1 MSKKISKKLSEEEL
15 IETIVKREKIEKR
28 LYVFCRYPLIIGM
41 VGGIIFVLVGMR
53 ALGLLFLVVCSLG
66 AATLFLDD
74 AHRNKTK
81 SLVNEQ
87 LSDFYESEMQKAFG
101 PRMKSGNMNVN
112 RDLLKK
118 LDLTDKPWTGFEV
131 WRYYESDYHGI
142 HFSISNVTL
151 FEDVREGDNGN
162 VRKFKFGGFVL
173 RCKDICDPTLDL
185 FLRKD
190 GANLSARTWD
200 GMPADHLVTPQMR
213 ELIQKLESFGNKYQV
228 IRLLFRDG
236 EAILVA
242 SGYAFA
248 VNLPDDISL
257 RNLDEIRKRFK
268 DSLVPAVGMIAA
280 LRDSGGKL

>member
-1 MSKKISKKLSEEEL
+1 MSKKNVKLSEDEL
-15 IETIVKREKIEKR
+15 IEKIGKREKVEVRMKVLGFDAI
-28 LYVFCRYPLIIGM
+28 IIG
-41 VGGIIFVLVGMR
+41 VIGGVIFKL
-53 ALGLLFLVVCSLG
+53 LG
-66 AATLFLDD
+66 AD
-74 AHRNKTK
+74 AIMTICLLIGSVGLIALMLGIFQEYKTK

-131 WRYYESDYHGI
+131 WRYYESDYHGT

-151 FEDVREGDNGN
+151 YEDVREGDDGN

-213 ELIQKLESFGNKYQV
+213 ELLQKLESFGNEYQV

-248 VNLPDDISL
+248 VNLPNDISL

>member
-1 MSKKISKKLSEEEL
+1 MSKKNVKLSEDEL
-15 IETIVKREKIEKR
+15 IEKIGKREKVEVRMKVLGFDAI
-28 LYVFCRYPLIIGM
+28 IIG
-41 VGGIIFVLVGMR
+41 VIGGVIFKL
-53 ALGLLFLVVCSLG
+53 LG
-66 AATLFLDD
+66 AD
-74 AHRNKTK
+74 AIMTICLLIGSVGLIALMLGIFQEYKTK

-87 LSDFYESEMQKAFG
+87 LSDFYESEMQKAYG

-131 WRYYESDYHGI
+131 WRYYEGDYHGT

-151 FEDVREGDNGN
+151 YEDVREGDDGN

-190 GANLSARTWD
+190 GANLSARTWN

-213 ELIQKLESFGNKYQV
+213 ELIGNVEALRDNIKV

-248 VNLPDDISL
+248 VDLPDDISL

-268 DSLVPAVGMIAA
+268 DSLVPAVDMVDI
-280 LRDSGGKL
+280 LRDSGGK